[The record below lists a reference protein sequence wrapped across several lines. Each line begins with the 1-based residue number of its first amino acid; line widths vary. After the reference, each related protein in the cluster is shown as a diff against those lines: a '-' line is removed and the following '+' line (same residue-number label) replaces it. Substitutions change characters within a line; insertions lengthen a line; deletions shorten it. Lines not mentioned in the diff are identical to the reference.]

1 MRLLLAGLPAL
12 LFATSVL
19 AQETS
24 EPSPPTDHA
33 ADRFYDP
40 QAMAL
45 ARAQIHQEH
54 GDDTFSKVLV
64 NLAEVQAVKGKDGY
78 RWEGEAWYGGDIHR
92 LVVKTEGEGV
102 FGGGADTAEAQ
113 VLYSRAIGPYFNL
126 QAGVRH
132 DFAPGPARTYATV
145 GIEGLA
151 PYWFEVN
158 AALFLSEKGDLQA
171 RLESYYDVNVTQRL
185 VLQPRVEINAAAQD
199 VPARKIGAGISTLE
213 AGLRLR
219 YEVSREFAPYIGVSY
234 EQKAGQTATFARLAG
249 ERVRSTSFVAG
260 IRMWF

>member
-1 MRLLLAGLPAL
+1 MRLLLTGAL
-12 LFATSVL
+12 ALFFTTSAM
-19 AQETS
+19 AQDA
-24 EPSPPTDHA
+24 EPPPPTDHA

-40 QAMAL
+40 QAMAA
-45 ARAQIHQEH
+45 ARAEVHQTH
-54 GDDTFSKVLV
+54 GGDTFSMVLV
-64 NLAEVQAVKGKDGY
+64 NLAEVQAVRGKDGY

-102 FGGGADTAEAQ
+102 FGGNADAAEAQ
-113 VLYSRAIGPYFNL
+113 ALYSRAIGPYFNL

-145 GIEGLA
+145 GVEGLA
-151 PYWFEVN
+151 PYWLEVN
-158 AALFLSEKGDLQA
+158 AALFLSEKGDIQA
-171 RLESYYDVNVTQRL
+171 RVESYYDITVTQRL

-199 VPARKIGAGISTLE
+199 VPERDIGAGISTLE

-219 YEVSREFAPYIGVSY
+219 YEVAREFAPYIGVSY